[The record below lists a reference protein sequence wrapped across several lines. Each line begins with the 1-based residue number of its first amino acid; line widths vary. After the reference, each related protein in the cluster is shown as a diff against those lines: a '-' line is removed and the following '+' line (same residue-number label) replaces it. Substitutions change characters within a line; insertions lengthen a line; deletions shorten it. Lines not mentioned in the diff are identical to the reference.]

1 MNIGDLYSP
10 HTPPLRDCVGSRPS
24 DKPLDVFPLA
34 VASQSLSD
42 NPADDFELL
51 RIRAGDDMRV
61 RLSIQSTT

>member
-34 VASQSLSD
+34 VASQNPLD
-42 NPADDFELL
+42 DPADDLELL

-61 RLSIQSTT
+61 LY